1 MARSHA
7 STHSLKFPPKP
18 SLGQS
23 PGWPSFHRTSPG
35 RRRPPR
41 SVTGCDAS
49 VQEMSCSCSIMQDVC
64 IHNGIQMPL
73 LNRCCIKQCCFL
85 KLPACLFLLFCCL
98 LLSNKSYG
106 IALEQLKKKIG
117 LGSRRKSWQTQS
129 HFKYRSKTF
138 ATNFNV
144 IILHTTCLTPISH
157 ADVDHSQG
165 FQSSAFSPPAVELP
179 LALQELP
186 AKESVLQFDG
196 QAHVF
201 VKN

>member
-1 MARSHA
+1 MRA
-7 STHSLKFPPKP
+7 SS
-18 SLGQS
+18 SS
-23 PGWPSFHRTSPG
+23 S
-35 RRRPPR
+35 
-41 SVTGCDAS
+41 AA
-49 VQEMSCSCSIMQDVC
+49 CSC
-64 IHNGIQMPL
+64 PT
-73 LNRCCIKQCCFL
+73 
-85 KLPACLFLLFCCL
+85 
-98 LLSNKSYG
+98 NKSYG

-117 LGSRRKSWQTQS
+117 FGSRRKSWQTQS

-201 VKN
+201 VKKTESCLCRCVLSVALILTCISL